1 MDKLFVISIYDNEI
15 SITKP
20 YGYNDLLKPSEV
32 KAIIPYLTQYVK
44 EHTDNEIEE
53 KNFLHKQQ
61 IDADFKHISEI
72 KRGHIRKTNGYVYLL
87 KCADKFKI
95 GYSEDVERRMK
106 QLDTRPFPLELVV
119 KVYSDIAYP
128 IEQKIHEILVKHKLA
143 SEWYDFGFTVS
154 AEQFEKF
161 VFRIEKELSGGKV

>member
-1 MDKLFVISIYDNEI
+1 MDKLFVVSIYNNEI
-15 SITKP
+15 SITEP

-32 KAIIPYLTQYVK
+32 EAIIPYLMQYVK
-44 EHTDNEIEE
+44 KHTDNEIEE
-53 KNFLHKQQ
+53 KNFLRKQR
-61 IDADFKHISEI
+61 IDADFKRISEI
-72 KRGHIRKTNGYVYLL
+72 PKGNIRKTKGYVYLL

-128 IEQKIHEILVKHKLA
+128 IEQKIHEILVKHKVA
-143 SEWYDFGFTVS
+143 GEWYDFGLPIT

-161 VFRIEKELSGGKV
+161 VFHIEKELSGGKA